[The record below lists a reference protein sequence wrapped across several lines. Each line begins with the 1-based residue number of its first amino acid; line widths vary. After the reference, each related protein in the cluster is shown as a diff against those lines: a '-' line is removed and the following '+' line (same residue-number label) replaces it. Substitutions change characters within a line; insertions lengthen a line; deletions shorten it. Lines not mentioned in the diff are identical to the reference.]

1 MTISIRTKLTVLYV
15 FVLAASLIAFSLI
28 FSYSLSRIFTKRIDT
43 QITSI
48 ADMMAHMVIKPS
60 GQLFLPRDFEIVLE
74 RFFGIRTGENY
85 IQVLEPGGEIA
96 ARSSNLGTL
105 NLPLSKEAH
114 EAALSG
120 KTTFEIIRNIGRYPV
135 RVVTKPI
142 MFKNIGMVA
151 IVQVGFSL
159 EGIDEIFH
167 SLFYIFGMGVVTS
180 VIIASV
186 FGYLIAAR
194 ALKPVKE
201 ITAMAKSI
209 GAENLNQRITVDAA
223 QDEIGE
229 LASTI
234 NEMIG
239 RLEKS
244 FRQIKQFTAD
254 ASHELKTPLT
264 VLKGEMEVALRARED
279 RARLR
284 ETIESSLEEID
295 RMNYIVRNLL
305 DLARMDA
312 EKGAVPK
319 ELVKIDEV
327 VRERCEQLMRQALD
341 RGISLSIIKI
351 MPAVVYGDHVR
362 MGQLISN
369 LIDNAVKYSKS
380 GDRVEVSIEA
390 LEKNAVITV
399 RDTGIGISEDDI
411 AHIFDRFY
419 RADKA
424 RSSDGDIAGGA
435 GLGLSI
441 CKEIVE
447 SCDGTID
454 VKSAHGSGAVFTVRL
469 PLAS

>member
-1 MTISIRTKLTVLYV
+1 MTISVRTKLTLLYV

-28 FSYSLSRIFTKRIDT
+28 FSYSLSRTFTKRIDG

-74 RFFGIRTGENY
+74 RFFGIRTGDNY
-85 IQVLEPGGEIA
+85 IQVLNPDGEIA
-96 ARSSNLGTL
+96 ARSSNLETL
-105 NLPLSKEAH
+105 NLPLSGPAH

-120 KTTFEIIRNIGRYPV
+120 QATYEIIRNIGRYPV

-142 MFKNIGMVA
+142 MFKDIGLVA

-159 EGIDEIFH
+159 EGIEEIFH
-167 SLFYIFGMGVVTS
+167 SLFYIFGMGIIVSVV
-180 VIIASV
+180 IASV

-209 GAENLNQRITVDAA
+209 GAENLNQRIAVSGAE
-223 QDEIGE
+223 DEIGE

-264 VLKGEMEVALRARED
+264 VLKGEMEVALRARD
-279 RARLR
+279 DKARFR
-284 ETIESSLEEID
+284 QTIESSLEEID
-295 RMNYIVRNLL
+295 RMSYIVRNLL

-312 EKGAVPK
+312 EKGANPK
-319 ELVKIDEV
+319 ELVNIDEV
-327 VRERCEQLMRQALD
+327 IKERCEQLMRQAFD
-341 RGISLSIIKI
+341 KGISLSIIKS
-351 MPAVVYGDHVR
+351 MPAVVYGDYVR
-362 MGQLISN
+362 IGQLISN
-369 LIDNAVKYSKS
+369 LIDNAIKYSEA
-380 GDRVEVSIEA
+380 GGRVEVSVEA
-390 LEKNAVITV
+390 AGENAVIKV
-399 RDTGIGISEDDI
+399 SDAGIGISEEDI
-411 AHIFDRFY
+411 AHVFDRFY

-424 RSSDGDIAGGA
+424 RSSDDNGVGGA

-447 SCDGTID
+447 SYNGTID
-454 VKSAHGSGAVFTVRL
+454 VKSARGSGAIFTVRL